1 MSLKKN
7 KPNKLKKM
15 KTYKTAYIIAMVI
28 LSWISITISI
38 QRFKCVKLTQTEL
51 FLMIPDTFVCNFKN
65 CN

>member
-1 MSLKKN
+1 
-7 KPNKLKKM
+7 M
-15 KTYKTAYIIAMVI
+15 KTYKIAYIIAMVI

-51 FLMIPDTFVCNFKN
+51 FLMIPDTFICNFQN